1 MRLGITKAESK
12 NNCFAY
18 LNLMYLNVYC
28 TFWVISSSLNAL
40 IVIRFVRRHRPN
52 KCNIMSFNVQT
63 QK

>member
-28 TFWVISSSLNAL
+28 TFWVIFVFVEFEFVVVAL
-40 IVIRFVRRHRPN
+40 GKSI
-52 KCNIMSFNVQT
+52 S
-63 QK
+63 